1 MLSNIITLLQT
12 NSYTTLVQLDK
23 NSELEQEVEEILNS
37 YVRNSTREYLVK
49 QLEQSLSYNQQE
61 LEEYL
66 KGTLKA
72 LKAYYA
78 LVVALKRK
86 RAKANVTS

>member
-49 QLEQSLSYNQQE
+49 QLGQ
-61 LEEYL
+61 
-66 KGTLKA
+66 
-72 LKAYYA
+72 
-78 LVVALKRK
+78 LVVNTTQKPIRNLDYYKDIL
-86 RAKANVTS
+86 